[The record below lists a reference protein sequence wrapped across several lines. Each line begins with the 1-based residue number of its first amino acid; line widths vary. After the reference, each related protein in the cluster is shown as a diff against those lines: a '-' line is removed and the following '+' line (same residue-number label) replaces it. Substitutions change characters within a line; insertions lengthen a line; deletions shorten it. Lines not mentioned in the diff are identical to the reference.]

1 MSTVLVKLFYAII
14 VGFFTSGLLFGF
26 YQAHLMLKELKQNT
40 ERGTSEP
47 NFNKQQY
54 VKDNRAI
61 FGINDKEC
69 NDIKEIYTVSPK
81 SMGF

>member
-1 MSTVLVKLFYAII
+1 MSTVIVKLFFAII
-14 VGFFTSGLLFGF
+14 VGLFYSLLLYLF
-26 YQAHLMLKELKQNT
+26 YQAYLMLKELKQNT

-69 NDIKEIYTVSPK
+69 GDIKEIYTVSPQ